1 MAVVAPLYW
10 LWTWTGQVG
19 DIGYDAVDYLLMAQ
33 HLSPYLGHGAV
44 IDQAA
49 ALSRF
54 PPLYPLILAWFG
66 AAGPDLHRAHLVT
79 TAFLLLA
86 LPAWY
91 AWLRRQQLA
100 PAQSALMVLAFAAA
114 PGTWF
119 TGLNLHSE
127 YPYLLWSILAL
138 LFLERYRSEGRDENL
153 YAAAL
158 FVVCA
163 ALTRTV
169 GAVLF
174 VPLIMAALRG
184 PRRSGM
190 LALMMAAAPLL
201 VWHLLHRPSDGYDT
215 ALFTYYGMDSL
226 RIFRTQL
233 STELPALCSAFAE
246 NLTTSLALYPMV
258 YVIGAVCTACGAWRT
273 VRLRTDGV
281 YLAAYFSV
289 LLIWPYPNVA
299 SRLVWAVL
307 PVLLAQPLLA
317 LAEMR
322 REIPKARYLA
332 TCTAAFAGV
341 VLLSALPAIAQTAE
355 RYRMA
360 DDDDFPAARG
370 LEGWYA
376 ADPRHAVHRVFSQLM
391 FVQALQQIPDFVPES
406 DCVIAVRTDLVNYY
420 AQRRSVYPPLNSTQ
434 DPNFMETM
442 RATGCHYVFMYNA
455 ADGRFPVPLHPMQRL
470 AGHFRMLIY
479 DNLPDP
485 ASGEATS
492 RVICM
497 LVRLD

>member
-10 LWTWTGQVG
+10 LWTWTAQVG
-19 DIGYDAVDYLLMAQ
+19 DIGNDAVDYLLMAQ

-153 YAAAL
+153 FAAAL
-158 FVVCA
+158 FVASA

-174 VPLIMAALRG
+174 APLILAALRG
-184 PRRSGM
+184 PRRSGL
-190 LALMMAAAPLL
+190 LALLMAAAPLL
-201 VWHLLHRPSDGYDT
+201 VWHLLHRPRHSYDT
-215 ALFTYYGMDSL
+215 ALFMYYGMDSL

-233 STELPALCSAFAE
+233 STELPALWSAFAE
-246 NLTTSLALYPMV
+246 NLSTSLALYPLA
-258 YVIGAVCTACGAWRT
+258 YALGAVCAACGVWRA
-273 VRLRTDGV
+273 VRLRPDGV
-281 YLAAYFSV
+281 YLAAYCSV

-299 SRLVWAVL
+299 QRLVWAVL

-322 REIPKARYLA
+322 REIPKAGYLA
-332 TCTAAFAGV
+332 ACTAACAGIT
-341 VLLSALPAIAQTAE
+341 LLTALPAIAQTAE

-360 DDDDFPAARG
+360 DDDGFAAARG
-370 LEGWYA
+370 FEGWYA
-376 ADPRHAVHRVFSQLM
+376 ADPRHAVHRVFSQLV
-391 FVQALQQIPDFVPES
+391 FVQALEQIPAFVPES

-420 AQRRSVYPPLNSTQ
+420 AQRRSVFPPLNSTP
-434 DPNFMETM
+434 DPYFMETM

-455 ADGRFPVPLHPMQRL
+455 ADGHFPVPLHPLQRL
-470 AGHFRMLIY
+470 AGHIRILSVV
-479 DNLPDP
+479 DLPDP
-485 ASGEATS
+485 ASGEAAG
-492 RVICM
+492 RAICM
-497 LVRLD
+497 LGRLD